1 MNRYP
6 LWKNLLVVLITA
18 LGLFYA
24 LPNLYGEDP
33 SVQVSSKAAAPSA
46 DDQQK
51 AEDALKAAKVQYKS
65 AAVEDKTLLVR
76 FPDTDAQLH
85 GLDVIRQS
93 LGANFTAAMNLAPR
107 TPAWMQSM

>member
-24 LPNLYGEDP
+24 LPNIYGEDP
-33 SVQVSSKAAAPSA
+33 SVQVSSKAAALSA

-51 AEDALKAAKVQYKS
+51 AEGALKAANVAYKS
-65 AAVEDKTLLVR
+65 AAIEDKVLLLR
-76 FPDTDAQLH
+76 FPDTDTQLH
-85 GLDVIRQS
+85 GLDAIRQAM
-93 LGANFTAAMNLAPR
+93 GQTYTAAMN
-107 TPAWMQSM
+107 